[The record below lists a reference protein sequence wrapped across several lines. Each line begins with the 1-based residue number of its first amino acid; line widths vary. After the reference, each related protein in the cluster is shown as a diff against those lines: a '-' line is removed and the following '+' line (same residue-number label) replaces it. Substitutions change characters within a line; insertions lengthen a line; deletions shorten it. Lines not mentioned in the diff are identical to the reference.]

1 MEAIMA
7 MRRSDLVIGVFDN
20 QADAERAIAALWR
33 AGFARDSIDMATR
46 SQGVTKATPRFD
58 EQADAADAAAVGAV
72 AGASAGAIAGAIA
85 TMLIP
90 GLGTILGGSL
100 LAGIIGGAALGAA
113 GGSFLGPFIAL
124 EMPHDEAH
132 HYARQIE
139 EGRTVVLVQR
149 PDRADEARAILREHG
164 ANESHDF
171 RAAAAL

>member
-1 MEAIMA
+1 VEVNMTP
-7 MRRSDLVIGVFDN
+7 RRNDLIIGVFEH
-20 QADAERAIAALWR
+20 QADAEQAIAALWH

-58 EQADAADAAAVGAV
+58 EQADAADGAA
-72 AGASAGAIAGAIA
+72 AGASAGAVAGAVA
-85 TMLIP
+85 TILLP
-90 GLGTILGGSL
+90 GLGTVLGGSI

-139 EGRTVVLVQR
+139 EGRTIVLVR
-149 PDRADEARAILREHG
+149 SRDRAEEARALLCAHG
-164 ANESHDF
+164 ASERHSF
-171 RAAAAL
+171 REAAASLQ